1 MKMQKSILIRVF
13 DIKWDTTEGG
23 ECEEDE
29 RIKDSLP
36 RDIIIDHDFDV
47 SDYTGDDG
55 ELDTDSLLDE
65 VSDYLSDVYGFLHE
79 GFCSEIYVK
88 DMKETYKVYC
98 NSQTVNN

>member
-13 DIKWDTTEGG
+13 DIQWDTTEDG
-23 ECEEDE
+23 ERVEV
-29 RIKDSLP
+29 SLP
-36 RDIIIDHDFDV
+36 NDIIIDHDFD
-47 SDYTGDDG
+47 SLGDDG
-55 ELDTDSLLDE
+55 ELDMDSLLDE

>member
-13 DIKWDTTEGG
+13 DIKWDTTEDGD
-23 ECEEDE
+23 EEDE
-29 RIKDSLP
+29 RIDLP

-47 SDYTGDDG
+47 SDYTGDEG

-88 DMKETYKVYC
+88 DMEETYKVYC
-98 NSQTVNN
+98 ISQTVDA

>member
-13 DIKWDTTEGG
+13 DIKWDTTEDGD
-23 ECEEDE
+23 EEDE
-29 RIKDSLP
+29 RIDLP

-47 SDYTGDDG
+47 SDYTGDNG

-88 DMKETYKVYC
+88 DMEETYKVYC
-98 NSQTVNN
+98 ISQTVDA

>member
-1 MKMQKSILIRVF
+1 MQKSILIRVF
-13 DIKWDTTEGG
+13 DIKWDTTEDGD
-23 ECEEDE
+23 EEDE
-29 RIKDSLP
+29 RIDLP

-47 SDYTGDDG
+47 SDYTGDEG

-88 DMKETYKVYC
+88 DMEETYKVYC
-98 NSQTVNN
+98 ISQTVDA